1 MKLERSLKDFLKTLD
16 QKGILRARSLNT
28 LDSSK
33 PQLCFCSNDYLGLSH
48 LTDIREFYRDGFQQ
62 FATGSG
68 ASSLIAG
75 YHPVHKALEEDFCTA
90 LNCEAGLLFSS
101 GYTANLGVMALLG
114 RLQINTMIDKAVH
127 ASMYDGLKLSSAKF
141 SRYPHQD
148 SEVLRKKI
156 VPNST
161 VVTEGVFSMSG
172 YQPDL
177 RSIADIAASNDSVLF
192 VDEAHSFGIIGDEGL
207 GSIHHSGLGEQNVPL
222 RIIPFGKS
230 FAAMGA
236 IVLGKKEWVEVL
248 LQVARSCIYST
259 AISPAVAHGIRKSL
273 QFIRGADEQR
283 THLAALV
290 EYFQNRRKESGFDWL
305 PSNTP
310 IQRIK
315 IGGYKQ
321 ASLIHQHLQNSG
333 VNTQLI
339 RYPTVSVPETGLRI
353 CLTANHS
360 FNTVDRLF
368 DALEAV
374 YTTHLCT
381 EGESI

>member
-1 MKLERSLKDFLKTLD
+1 MKLEHSLKEFLKTLD

-33 PQLCFCSNDYLGLSH
+33 YQLCFCSNDYLGLSNRK
-48 LTDIREFYRDGFQQ
+48 DIREFYRDGFQQ

-68 ASSLIAG
+68 ASPLIAG

-114 RLQINTMIDKAVH
+114 RLQINTLIDKAVH

-141 SRYPHQD
+141 SRYIHQD
-148 SEVLRKKI
+148 IETLRKKI

-161 VVTEGVFSMSG
+161 VVTEGIFSMSG

-177 RSIADIAASNDSVLF
+177 RSIADITASNESVLF
-192 VDEAHSFGIIGDEGL
+192 VDEAHSFGITGTEGL
-207 GSIHHSGLGEQNVPL
+207 GSVNHAGLNEQKVPL

-230 FAAMGA
+230 FASMGA
-236 IVLGKKEWVEVL
+236 IVVGKKEWIEVL

-259 AISPAVAHGIRKSL
+259 AISPAVAYGIRKSL
-273 QFIRGADEQR
+273 HFIREADEHR
-283 THLAALV
+283 AHLDALI
-290 EYFQNRRKESGFDWL
+290 EYFKNCRKVSGFEW
-305 PSNTP
+305 SNSDTP
-310 IQRIK
+310 VQRIK

-321 ASLIHQHLQNSG
+321 AALVHQYLQSSG
-333 VNTQLI
+333 INTQLI
-339 RYPTVSVPETGLRI
+339 RYPTVNVSETSLRI
-353 CLTANHS
+353 CLTVNHT
-360 FNTVDRLF
+360 FNAVDRLF
-368 DALEAV
+368 DALEMV
-374 YTTHLCT
+374 NIDCCV
-381 EGESI
+381 EDESI